1 MFVTFLLS
9 LLVLLL
15 FEQLYL
21 NEDEQLIRRER
32 ELAIQQN
39 INMWLHIS
47 VSWPETSAIPETRY
61 PLALF
66 GI

>member
-39 INMWLHIS
+39 INM
-47 VSWPETSAIPETRY
+47 
-61 PLALF
+61 
-66 GI
+66 